1 MKRRITT
8 LVASGFLALAS
19 PAMAVDL
26 AKGLNKK
33 QIEDRTGVK
42 LQCSDLISLDRQ
54 FHSRSATTTRSCGR
68 GHGGGGADPAAAP

>member
-1 MKRRITT
+1 VKRRITT

-42 LQCSDLISLDRQ
+42 L
-54 FHSRSATTTRSCGR
+54 
-68 GHGGGGADPAAAP
+68 

>member
-1 MKRRITT
+1 VKRRITT

-42 LQCSDLISLDRQ
+42 LQCSDLISLDDNFIRGQQPLLGVAGAVAAVLTRQ
-54 FHSRSATTTRSCGR
+54 
-68 GHGGGGADPAAAP
+68 PP